1 MIKKIKRRFI
11 IYNMLVISISILILA
26 FAVLIGSDQPI
37 SLRRWLVTGV
47 IAIIVVYISSQIISA
62 VAIAPIKEAW
72 QRQLNFTAD
81 ASHELRTPLAVIQT
95 NLELVID
102 NPRDTVAEQSQWLEN
117 SLFETQRMSNIVND
131 LLLLSRAD
139 TEANRI
145 NAETINLSLTLE
157 AALKPLES
165 LSASKDIILV
175 SNIQKDIYLH
185 GDAKLLTQLVVILTD
200 NAIKYMNFPGSVDIT
215 LVSQGK
221 EIILKVSDTGE
232 GIAAEDLN
240 HIFDR
245 FYRVDKSRS
254 RDEGGTGL
262 GLPIAQWIVSSHKGS
277 IKVNSTVGAGTE
289 FIVTLPKT

>member
-102 NPRDTVAEQSQWLEN
+102 NPQDAVAEQSKWLEN

-131 LLLLSRAD
+131 LLLLSRAE

-165 LSASKDIILV
+165 LSSSKDIILV
-175 SNIQKDIYLH
+175 SNVQKDIYLH
-185 GDAKLLTQLVVILTD
+185 VDAKLLTQLVVILTD
-200 NAIKYMNFPGSVDIT
+200 NAIKYMNSPGSVDIT

-254 RDEGGTGL
+254 RDDGGTGL

>member
-11 IYNMLVISISILILA
+11 IYNMLVISSSILILA
-26 FAVLIGSDQPI
+26 FAVLIGSDQQI
-37 SLRRWLVTGV
+37 SLRRWLVTGA
-47 IAIIVVYISSQIISA
+47 IAIIIVYISSMIISA
-62 VAIAPIKEAW
+62 AAIAPIKEAW

-95 NLELVID
+95 NLELVMD
-102 NPRDTVAEQSQWLEN
+102 NPQDTVAEQSQWLVN
-117 SLFETQRMSNIVND
+117 SLFETRRMSNIVND

-157 AALKPLES
+157 AALKPLVS
-165 LSASKDIILV
+165 LAAPKDIILE
-175 SNIQKDIYLH
+175 SNIQRDIYLH

-200 NAIKYMNFPGSVDIT
+200 NAIKYMDSPGSVDIS

-221 EIILKVSDTGE
+221 EIILKVTDTGE
-232 GIAAEDLN
+232 GIAEEDLN

-254 RDEGGTGL
+254 RNDGGTGL
-262 GLPIAQWIVSSHKGS
+262 GLPIAQWIVSSHKGTIRVS
-277 IKVNSTVGAGTE
+277 STIGAGTE